1 MAENK
6 EGQEKTEAATP
17 KRLREA
23 KEKGQVSKSTD
34 ITTSVVLLI
43 GGMSVFIFGS
53 SIYGRLAKFFD
64 YSFRNAWSIDI
75 NEENILKLYPELIGF
90 IASLIL
96 PLMLLFT
103 FLILVAEISQVGLT
117 IATKKWT
124 DPETYKK
131 LFKIGAGL
139 KKIFASPQSFFELLK
154 SIAKVILLG
163 AVIIWIVN
171 DNLEA
176 IVSVPLQNYLSVLIL
191 MGELSF
197 KIVLAVGLVY
207 ILIAV
212 SDLIFQKWKHK
223 EDMKMTKQELKDE
236 TKQTDGDPHMKGK
249 MKGLIRSRFRKM
261 MVQNVG
267 EADVVV
273 TNPTHFAVA
282 LKYSNNNMGAPR
294 VVAKGADFLAAR
306 IREEARKNN
315 VEIVEDPPLA
325 RTLFYN
331 VEVDMEIPENLYKA
345 VAQLLAYVF
354 SLKGKNVS

>member
-23 KEKGQVSKSTD
+23 KEKGQVAKSMD
-34 ITTSVVLLI
+34 VTTAVILLI
-43 GGMSVFIFGS
+43 GGMSVFIFGN
-53 SIYGRLAKFFD
+53 SIYERLMKFFD
-64 YSFRNAWSIDI
+64 YSFRNSWSIEV
-75 NEENILKLYPELIGF
+75 NEQNILKLYPDLIGF

-103 FLILVAEISQVGLT
+103 FLILAAEISQVGLT
-117 IATKKWT
+117 VATKKWT

-131 LFKIGAGL
+131 IFKIGSGL
-139 KKIFASPQSFFELLK
+139 KKIFASSQSFFELAK
-154 SIAKVILLG
+154 SIAKVLLLG

-171 DNLEA
+171 NDLEA
-176 IVSVPLQNYLSVLIL
+176 IVSVPLQNYTAVLIL
-191 MGELSF
+191 MGEMSF

-207 ILIAV
+207 ILIAI
-212 SDLIFQKWKHK
+212 SDMIFQKWKHK
-223 EDMKMTKQELKDE
+223 EDMKMTKQEVKDE
-236 TKQTDGDPHMKGK
+236 TKQTDGDPHVKGK
-249 MKGLIRSRFRKM
+249 LKGLIRSRFRKM

-306 IREEARKNN
+306 IREEARKHN

-354 SLKGKNVS
+354 SLKGKQVS